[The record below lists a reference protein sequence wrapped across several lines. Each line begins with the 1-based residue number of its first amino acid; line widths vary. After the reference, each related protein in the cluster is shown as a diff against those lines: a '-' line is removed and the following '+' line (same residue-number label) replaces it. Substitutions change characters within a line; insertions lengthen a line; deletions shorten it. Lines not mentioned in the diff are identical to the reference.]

1 MEFPCPICGQPMG
14 RIPVKKLV
22 CYFCGQTGEA
32 DLACKDEHF
41 VCEECRLANAKEMI
55 EKVGLTSTET
65 DPIKIAD
72 KLMIHP
78 GIPIYGAEHHSIAA
92 ISLFKAIKNAKGEK
106 VDKKDIKRLTALVE
120 KIPYGSCGFIGVCGA
135 AAGVGAALSAL
146 VGAGYMNDK
155 ERSMAMEVASR
166 ANLAIAKEGGP
177 RCCVA
182 SVYTALEEGS
192 KAAKEFVGVDLKPS
206 LPLKSCRF
214 VARADDCRRLRCRFF
229 SEVRT

>member
-1 MEFPCPICGQPMG
+1 MG

-92 ISLFKAIKNAKGEK
+92 ISLFKAIENAKGEK

-120 KIPYGSCGFIGVCGA
+120 KIPYGSCGFLGVCGA
-135 AAGVGAALSAL
+135 AVGVGAAFSAL
-146 VGAGYMNDK
+146 FGASYKSDR
-155 ERSMAMEVASR
+155 ERSIAMEAVSR
-166 ANLAIAKEGGP
+166 ANSAIAREGGP

-182 SVYTALEEGS
+182 SVYTALEEG
-192 KAAKEFVGVDLKPS
+192 AKMASEVFKVEIKSSP
-206 LPLKSCRF
+206 PLKSCKF
-214 VARADDCRRLRCRFF
+214 VAKAEDCKRIRCRFF
-229 SEVRT
+229 PEGKS